1 MTDPLDSALRL
12 AQRGFEVLP
21 CHAPSSG
28 GCSCRQP
35 ECGSP
40 GKHPR
45 TRNGLYDA
53 TVDPSAI
60 RRWWRQW
67 PDANLGIRTGAA
79 SGLVVID
86 VDPDHGGLDSMRS
99 LAAEHAIPKGLRVRT
114 GSGGW
119 HLYFAHP
126 GGHVRN
132 SAGTALGPGVDVRG
146 DGGYVIAPPSRHA
159 SGGVY
164 RWTGKWELPDLPD
177 HLLER
182 IRPPERHV
190 AGDQSSP
197 RSRWTEP
204 VRIDRALS
212 AWAARALDDEA
223 SQVRTAASGGRN
235 HRLNRAA
242 FSLGQI
248 VGAGLLDAD
257 TVADQLHHA
266 ALGAGL
272 GAREATTTIRSG
284 LQAGM
289 TRPRIPAERSVD
301 PANPPS
307 VEASVNIDLDVD
319 MGSG

>member
-1 MTDPLDSALRL
+1 MTDQFDAALRL
-12 AQRGFEVLP
+12 ARRGFEVLP
-21 CHAPSSG
+21 CHAPGVG

-35 ECGSP
+35 DCGSP

-45 TRNGLYDA
+45 TRRGLHDA
-53 TVDPSAI
+53 TTDPAEI
-60 RRWWRQW
+60 GQWWRQW
-67 PDANLGIRTGAA
+67 PTANVGVRTGLV

-86 VDPDHGGLDSMRS
+86 IDPEHGGLDTMRS

-119 HLYFAHP
+119 HIYFAHP
-126 GGHVRN
+126 GGQIRN

-146 DGGYVIAPPSRHA
+146 DGGYVIAPPSRHV
-159 SGGVY
+159 SGGTY
-164 RWTGKWELPDLPD
+164 QWNGNGELPDLPD
-177 HLLER
+177 HLLQR
-182 IRPPERHV
+182 IRPAERQQDAV
-190 AGDQSSP
+190 PGEGRSNP
-197 RSRWTEP
+197 RWSEP

-212 AWAARALDDEA
+212 AWAAKALDDEA
-223 SQVRTAASGGRN
+223 SQVRTAPSGGRN

-257 TVADQLHHA
+257 TVTDQLHHA

-272 GAREATTTIRSG
+272 GAREATGTIRSG

-289 TRPRIPAERSVD
+289 ARPRLPAERPVDAGRPPPVEVSVD
-301 PANPPS
+301 
-307 VEASVNIDLDVD
+307 VD
-319 MGSG
+319 IGSG